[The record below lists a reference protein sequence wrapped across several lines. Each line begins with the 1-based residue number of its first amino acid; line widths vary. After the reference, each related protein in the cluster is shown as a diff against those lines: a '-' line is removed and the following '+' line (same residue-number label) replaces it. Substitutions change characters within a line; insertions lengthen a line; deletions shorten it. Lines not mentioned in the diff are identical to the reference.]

1 MTRAATMKARIPFD
15 KATAERFGLTDA
27 AWKTLVENVHP
38 KAKNKASIAM
48 VLSYCEAREI
58 DPMERLINIVNVW
71 DRASGQMVEAVLPSL
86 AFHRVA
92 ATNSGAYAGMDQAQF
107 GPDII
112 TTLDGQPVTHPEW
125 CQITLYRMVQGVRCA
140 FPGPRI
146 LWMEYYSREEHRSA
160 KPHHHWRDKPW
171 YMLEKV
177 AESLA
182 LRRAFPDHCPDPS
195 AEEMVTVRGDD
206 VEPRESLA
214 DRLKRGESDT
224 PPQERPDA
232 DPAPAGGEGTD
243 SGEEDET

>member
-1 MTRAATMKARIPFD
+1 MTRRASIKARIPFD
-15 KATAERFGLTDA
+15 AAIAERFGLTDA

-48 VLSYCEAREI
+48 VLSYCEARGI
-58 DPMERLINIVNVW
+58 DPMERLINIVCVW
-71 DRASGQMVEAVLPSL
+71 DRAAGKLVEGVLPSL
-86 AFHRVA
+86 AFHRKA
-92 ATNSGAYAGMDQAQF
+92 ATNSGAYAGMDEAQF

-125 CQITLYRMVQGVRCA
+125 CQITLYRMVQSVRCA

-146 LWMEYYSREEHRSA
+146 LWTEYYSRESHTTAR
-160 KPHHHWRDKPW
+160 PNYQWRDKPW
-171 YMLEKV
+171 YMIEKV

-195 AEEMVTVRGDD
+195 AEEMVSVRGDD
-206 VEPRESLA
+206 IEPRETLA

-224 PPQERPDA
+224 PPQEPPTA
-232 DPAPAGGEGTD
+232 DPDKAEGED
-243 SGEEDET
+243 SRKEDET